1 MRAII
6 RTAPT
11 SDTIRHPSE
20 SWGIAIGSRDTRP
33 MNIPAFA
40 GMTGGVRVANV
51 GRVLAAEGA
60 VQ

>member
-6 RTAPT
+6 HTAPT
-11 SDTIRHPSE
+11 SDTIRHPSK
-20 SWGIAIGSRDTRP
+20 SWGIPIGSRDARP

-40 GMTGGVRVANV
+40 GMTGSVESAR
-51 GRVLAAEGA
+51 EEQ